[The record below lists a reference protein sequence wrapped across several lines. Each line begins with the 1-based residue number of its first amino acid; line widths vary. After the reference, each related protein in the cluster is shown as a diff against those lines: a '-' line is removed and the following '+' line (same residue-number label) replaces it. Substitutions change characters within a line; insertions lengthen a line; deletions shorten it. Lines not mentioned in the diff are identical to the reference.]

1 MSGDADQVTAVK
13 IYNQVYQVRSG
24 NDSGYVKR
32 LAEHVDERM
41 REVFEGT
48 ATVDSSRVAVLA
60 ALNIADEYFAAKHR
74 LDMLEHVVVEKS
86 EEISSLL
93 LPVENSKST

>member
-1 MSGDADQVTAVK
+1 MSGEADQVTAVK

-24 NDSGYVKR
+24 NDPGYVKR

-60 ALNIADEYFAAKHR
+60 ALNIADEYFSAKHR
-74 LDMLEHVVVEKS
+74 LDSLEHVIVEKS
-86 EEISSLL
+86 EEIGSLL
-93 LPVENSKST
+93 LPVENSKSA